1 MVIPKG
7 KMHRPFADEET
18 WMLVLE
24 SSKIKHTGD
33 VITEKTLKKFE
44 EI

>member
-1 MVIPKG
+1 MV
-7 KMHRPFADEET
+7 
-18 WMLVLE
+18 VLE

-33 VITEKTLKKFE
+33 VITEKTLKEFE